1 MTITAAIVV
10 FSVTWFM
17 VFFVV
22 LPLNFVSQAEAG
34 AVVPGTPRGAPADYA
49 VARKARI
56 TTVIALIL
64 SVCIIG
70 VILSGWISIDDI
82 DIFNRGAGPLN
93 DGTGG

>member
-10 FSVTWFM
+10 FAVTWFM

-34 AVVPGTPRGAPADYA
+34 VVEPGTPRGAPADYA

-56 TTVIALIL
+56 TTVIALIV

-70 VILSGWISIDDI
+70 MIRSGWITIDDI
-82 DIFNRGAGPLN
+82 DIFNRGAGPTEH
-93 DGTGG
+93 GTGG